1 MAPALMCADDCCYV
15 DCRSIGMELD
25 PFTMFV
31 IFVALMLVM
40 FLVRVVTSSRRN
52 VNLTTRECK
61 ACGAMQ
67 PGFARFCRRCGK
79 AL

>member
-1 MAPALMCADDCCYV
+1 
-15 DCRSIGMELD
+15 MELD

-31 IFVALMLVM
+31 IFVAMMLVV
-40 FLVRVVTSSRRN
+40 FLVRTVMTGRRN
-52 VNLTTRECK
+52 VNLMTRECK
-61 ACGAMQ
+61 ACGAAQ